1 MAQVL
6 YYKKRFTIMAH
17 ALELEG
23 GKDAARSQ
31 GLMKTEKIPKRSV
44 KIHENVLT
52 KRTSRLR

>member
-1 MAQVL
+1 
-6 YYKKRFTIMAH
+6 MAH

-23 GKDAARSQ
+23 GKNAARIQ

-52 KRTSRLR
+52 RRTSRLR